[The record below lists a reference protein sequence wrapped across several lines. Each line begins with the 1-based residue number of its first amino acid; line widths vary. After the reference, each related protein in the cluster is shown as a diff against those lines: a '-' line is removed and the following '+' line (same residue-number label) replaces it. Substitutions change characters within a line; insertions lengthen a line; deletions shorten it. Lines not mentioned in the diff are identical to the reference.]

1 MEFRTAHRLALA
13 AEAPRSQHAPPPL
26 VRRAAARAAGRSGAA
41 ALASFAACVAG
52 GTRHPVGTFD
62 LLATP
67 RCGGRRAWR

>member
-13 AEAPRSQHAPPPL
+13 AEAPREHAAPQL
-26 VRRAAARAAGRSGAA
+26 MSRAAARAARRVPAA

-67 RCGGRRAWR
+67 RCAGRRAWR